1 MPRLE
6 ITHVCRDGVTVHRR
20 LWTPTTPPRAVVV
33 LVHGLGEHSGR
44 YDHLA
49 RRFTGRGIAVLAQD
63 SRGHGRTPGG
73 RGVMDFDAS
82 VGDVGELIAEA
93 HERFPEAPVVIY
105 GHSLGALVSMT
116 YTIRHHPESVVA
128 QVASA
133 PALDSELRDQRLK
146 LALANVLG
154 RLVPSLVIPSGLDST
169 HVSRDPEVVAAYQN
183 DPLVHDKGSVGLAR
197 STFAAMDEMMAQT
210 TFPVPLLILHG
221 TGDRLT
227 VPEASK
233 RFVDNAT
240 GDITLIEY
248 DGMYHEPHNEPEQ
261 QEVFEHVMDWL
272 EPYLTD

>member
-1 MPRLE
+1 
-6 ITHVCRDGVTVHRR
+6 
-20 LWTPTTPPRAVVV
+20 
-33 LVHGLGEHSGR
+33 
-44 YDHLA
+44 
-49 RRFTGRGIAVLAQD
+49 
-63 SRGHGRTPGG
+63 
-73 RGVMDFDAS
+73 MDFDAS